1 MFGSL
6 AFPLPLLWTLAHVF
20 RVLLCIALNSILSCD
35 TQLVSVPLK
44 EERRFVLQDNLL
56 FLPYFSYFCDPVAFH
71 NFRWVPT
78 FRSATKCGQWK
89 MVSVSAWTVYFGL
102 NMWILYNIYMY
113 MYMYIYIH
121 IYTHIYVYIHIN
133 THICIYTYTY
143 IYIYTHTH
151 INTYIH
157 IYTYHIIYIYTRIY
171 TLYIISIHVQY
182 VHNLYMYS
190 MY

>member
-1 MFGSL
+1 MPGIHPKNYGSVPKPVPHTRTNLIKISCFPSMLGSL

-35 TQLVSVPLK
+35 TKLVSVPLK

-102 NMWILYNIYMY
+102 DMWILYIYMY
-113 MYMYIYIH
+113 MYVYIY
-121 IYTHIYVYIHIN
+121 
-133 THICIYTYTY
+133 
-143 IYIYTHTH
+143 
-151 INTYIH
+151 
-157 IYTYHIIYIYTRIY
+157 
-171 TLYIISIHVQY
+171 
-182 VHNLYMYS
+182 
-190 MY
+190 